1 MISVCIVFYILV
13 YVGLSFLRAN
23 SVARLGEAEAPS
35 PAQPAVPGGRAML
48 TLLVLPIEVICGQ
61 LEVTSIFFWR
71 KDISYHGH
79 LFRLEN
85 KILSLI
91 QDPRKVNYF

>member
-1 MISVCIVFYILV
+1 
-13 YVGLSFLRAN
+13 
-23 SVARLGEAEAPS
+23 
-35 PAQPAVPGGRAML
+35 ML
-48 TLLVLPIEVICGQ
+48 TLLVLPLVVICLQ
-61 LEVTSIFFWR
+61 LEVTSVFFWR